1 MFQIIKKIF
10 LYPLLELEDL
20 HLALIHILLIAV
32 FFLATKVLLKYV
44 KRFFHKL
51 DLADKRLSVDGKDIP
66 VWFLIRQVVWFIFAL
81 ISFRALEI
89 NNPELNLSGF
99 LGIEFFRFKDFHIA
113 IYHIFVIVIIYFIGR
128 IGLNLLSI
136 YLLRRIRKK
145 DNVDQGT
152 EYVYLQLSKYVVIC
166 IGTIIFMRTLGL
178 NLELFL
184 TSTAFLLV
192 GLGLGLQDVFR
203 DFFSGLLLLFEGS
216 VKVGDVIEIDRV
228 DGRENFVAKVE
239 EINLRTSKV
248 KTRDGKLLIVPNS
261 QLTFQKV
268 HNWDDDEEYTRFD
281 IRVSVKFGQDLEIV
295 KKLLIESAVA
305 HPMVSKNHEVFVRLL
320 NFGNNGLEMDLVFWS
335 KRSLFIEIHK
345 SDIRFEIDRKF
356 REYNIEYPYPQ
367 MDIHY
372 DQKVK
377 NQESMDSTL

>member
-1 MFQIIKKIF
+1 MLQLVKNIF
-10 LYPLLELEDL
+10 LYPLLEMDDL
-20 HLALIHILLIAV
+20 HLALIHVILIV
-32 FFLATKVLLKYV
+32 IFFLATKIVLKYV
-44 KRFFHKL
+44 KRFFNKI

-66 VWFLIRQVVWFIFAL
+66 VWFLIRQVAWIIFAL

-89 NNPELNLSGF
+89 NNPNLNLSGF

-113 IYHIFVIVIIYFIGR
+113 IYHIFVIVILYFVSR
-128 IGLNLLSI
+128 IVLNLLSI

-166 IGTIIFMRTLGL
+166 IGIIIFMRTLGL

-184 TSTAFLLV
+184 TATAFLLV
-192 GLGLGLQDVFR
+192 GLGLGLQDVFK

-216 VKVGDVIEIDRV
+216 VKVGDVVEIDRF
-228 DGRENFVAKVE
+228 DGHDNFVAKVE

-248 KTRDGKLLIVPNS
+248 KTREGKLLIVPNS
-261 QLTFQKV
+261 HLTFQKV
-268 HNWDDDEEYTRFD
+268 HNWNDDEEYTRFN
-281 IRVSVKFGQDLEIV
+281 IEVAVMYGQEVELV
-295 KKLLIESAVA
+295 KKVLIDAAVA
-305 HPMVSKNHEVFVRLL
+305 HPMVSKNHEVIVRLM
-320 NFGNNGLEMDLVFWS
+320 NFGDNGLEMDVIFWS

-356 REYNIEYPYPQ
+356 REHNIEYPYPQ
-367 MDIHY
+367 LDVHH
-372 DQKVK
+372 QPKPK
-377 NQESMDSTL
+377 KE